1 MKKSSSNAYQAPA
14 VLQWLDIELEE
25 PILTTSV
32 KTGGQDKGEDPGS
45 GDIW

>member
-25 PILTTSV
+25 PITVST
-32 KTGGQDKGEDPGS
+32 KTGGQEVGDDPGE
-45 GDIW
+45 GDEEW